1 MTSQECLFRDF
12 TDSVEQRAF
21 LAPEMPFSYIHLVN
35 RFQPQKILV
44 VRTDRIGD
52 VILSL
57 PMIPVLKSA
66 FPSSTISF
74 LLKSYTR
81 ELAAE
86 QKGLDRILLYDVNG
100 AEKPFVRMLSELRRE
115 KYDAVVVTYPTARL
129 AFLMYLAAIPLRV
142 GTGYRWYSVLFN
154 KKIYE
159 HRKTAEK
166 HESEY
171 NLSLLRGLGITEPV
185 ASSPKLVI
193 PDEARIEAR
202 EALRKLKLGAEIPLI
217 LLHPGSGGSARD
229 WKPER
234 FGALAEKLTLGGKN
248 VIVTGGPGEES
259 LVQQVVQA
267 AHGKAFTLPS
277 PLSLKA
283 LAALVE
289 TADAFVASS
298 TGPLHIAAAVGTPVV
313 GFYPPIPQCSSKRW
327 GPLTE
332 KKVIFEPSAAG
343 CPLCHG
349 GECRG
354 NECMDLISVEEVE
367 KALEHLMMKQGRKQ
381 KMYEDA

>member
-1 MTSQECLFRDF
+1 
-12 TDSVEQRAF
+12 
-21 LAPEMPFSYIHLVN
+21 MPFSYIHLVKS
-35 RFQPQKILV
+35 FQPQKILV

-52 VILSL
+52 VVLSL
-57 PMIPVLKSA
+57 PIISILKSA

-74 LLKSYTR
+74 LLRSYTR

-86 QKGLDRILLYDVNG
+86 QKGLDRILLYDVDHV
-100 AEKPFVRMLSELRRE
+100 EKPFVRMLSELRRE
-115 KYDAVVVTYPTARL
+115 KFDAVVVTYPTARL

-154 KKIYE
+154 RKIYE

-171 NLSLLRGLGITEPV
+171 NLSLLRGLGVTQFV

-193 PDEARIEAR
+193 PDEARMEAR
-202 EALRKLKLGAEIPLI
+202 EALRTLKLGADAPLI

-234 FGALAEKLTLGGKN
+234 FGALAEKLTLRGNN

-267 AHGKAFTLPS
+267 AQGRALALPS

-283 LAALVE
+283 LAALIE
-289 TADAFVASS
+289 TANVFVANS

-313 GFYPPIPQCSSKRW
+313 GFYPPILQCSSKRW

-332 KKVIFEPSAAG
+332 KKVIFEPSAAD
-343 CPLCHG
+343 CPLCNG

-354 NECMDLISVEEVE
+354 DECMDLISVEEVE
-367 KALEHLMMKQGRKQ
+367 KAVEHLLMTQDRKQ
-381 KMYEDA
+381 KMYENA